1 MYRCTSGYEGGITNS
16 TAVSTTRMSNEDA
29 NSHLHTKIGRSLEQ
43 ARTERHLRLWR
54 VEEATKIRARYPQDL
69 KRENFDV
76 LPAVYVLG
84 SLKTYADYLELSGS
98 RSPGSSR
105 TGRRPC
111 NKSKTRRRR
120 ADKRR
125 AQRILGRPRPSAR
138 ASWPLTPARTTKT
151 LPPRQRSPVVVP
163 ACT

>member
-1 MYRCTSGYEGGITNS
+1 
-16 TAVSTTRMSNEDA
+16 MSNEDA

-43 ARTERHLRLWR
+43 ARTERHLHLWR
-54 VEEATKIRARYPQDL
+54 VEEATKIRARYLQDL

-84 SLKTYADYLELSGS
+84 SLKTYADYLELNGS

-111 NKSKTRRRR
+111 NKSKTRR
-120 ADKRR
+120 
-125 AQRILGRPRPSAR
+125 
-138 ASWPLTPARTTKT
+138 TKS
-151 LPPRQRSPVVVP
+151 R
-163 ACT
+163 

>member
-1 MYRCTSGYEGGITNS
+1 
-16 TAVSTTRMSNEDA
+16 MSNEDA

-54 VEEATKIRARYPQDL
+54 FEEATKIRARYLQDL

-84 SLKTYADYLELSGS
+84 SLKTYADYLELNGS

-125 AQRILGRPRPSAR
+125 AQRILGRLRRLRGRLGP
-138 ASWPLTPARTTKT
+138 
-151 LPPRQRSPVVVP
+151 
-163 ACT
+163 